1 MATGKSARGRMPA
14 GRVEKCISRCRPRQG
29 HDTIARA
36 FVLLDFSPQLSHP
49 RPSYADFRLL
59 IPSLTLLPSHSF
71 PIHLLSG
78 QTRRLA
84 PRLRSITFLLK
95 CCVAHLPKCTPVRP
109 TLYSLP
115 LVLVSY
121 LPKASSSQLAV
132 NPGTGYHPPHSSRS

>member
-1 MATGKSARGRMPA
+1 LATGKSARGRMPA

-49 RPSYADFRLL
+49 RPSYEDVRLL

-95 CCVAHLPKCTPVRP
+95 CCVAHLLNCTLARP
-109 TLYSLP
+109 TYFYSLP
-115 LVLVSY
+115 LVLISC

-132 NPGTGYHPPHSSRS
+132 NPGTGYHPPPSS